1 VCTENILKGF
11 FLLTICIEYKV
22 IEMVLT
28 VKLSIDEDHPLIPA
42 DGLEGFKDHFPFEVK
57 AFFNSCFD
65 DMVVRSV
72 EAEIHE

>member
-1 VCTENILKGF
+1 MID
-11 FLLTICIEYKV
+11 
-22 IEMVLT
+22 MVLT

-65 DMVVRSV
+65 DIIVKSV
-72 EAEIHE
+72 EAEIYE